1 MLLAMEMKKAEDGEM
16 DEMGDENEEEDLED
30 NEVDD
35 VRGSRRTELKED
47 WGGSSEAH
55 NEQASGARRCLL

>member
-1 MLLAMEMKKAEDGEM
+1 MAPSDTDRRKNAVGNRDEEEDGEM

-35 VRGSRRTELKED
+35 VRGSRRTELTQEWD
-47 WGGSSEAH
+47 G
-55 NEQASGARRCLL
+55 AS